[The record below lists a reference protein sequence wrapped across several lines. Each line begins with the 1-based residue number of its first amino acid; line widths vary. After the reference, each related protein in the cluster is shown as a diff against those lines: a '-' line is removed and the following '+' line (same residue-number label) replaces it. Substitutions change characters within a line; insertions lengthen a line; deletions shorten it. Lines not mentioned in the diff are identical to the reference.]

1 MTDYFVIGV
10 LVGVI
15 GVIIVASALRMRK
28 ERSKYFAATEYWVY
42 LPGDQIPTQETVMTA
57 MVAQNPHARPGFT
70 PIGPKE
76 GILFSDIRL
85 HVSQVLR
92 SKNPHAFR
100 PDLFQEAVSPSA
112 EVLRALADA
121 QSFVKLRYVS
131 EVPLSD
137 RRHLT
142 FMVHLA
148 DAYARIGG
156 ATAIYDVV
164 SERLYTPAEF
174 HAAVGADADSTRP
187 GLHLRVTWH
196 RSDGPGIAKTHG
208 LIKVGLEE
216 VETAAAGADM
226 QQLVS
231 QVLAEAAEQMWAT
244 GSGDGPL
251 VVEYFGDKFEATL
264 APKKGGGR
272 ELQIVRIQARG

>member
-1 MTDYFVIGV
+1 MNDLFVVGLLI
-10 LVGVI
+10 GVI
-15 GVIIVASALRMRK
+15 GGLIVASAIRLRK
-28 ERSKYFAATEYWVY
+28 AKNKYFSATEYWVY
-42 LPGDQIPTQETVMTA
+42 LPGDKIPTQETVMTA
-57 MVAQNPHARPGFT
+57 MVAQNPHARPGYT

-100 PDLFQEAVSPSA
+100 PDLFQDTVSPSA
-112 EVLRALADA
+112 ELLRALADA

-164 SERLYTPAEF
+164 SERLYTPEEF

-187 GLHLRVTWH
+187 ELHIRVTWK
-196 RSDGPGIAKTHG
+196 STDGPGIAKTHG

-216 VETAAAGADM
+216 LETAGANADM
-226 QQLVS
+226 QQLVT
-231 QVLAEAAEQMWAT
+231 QVLTEAAHQMWAM
-244 GSGDGPL
+244 GSGEGPV
-251 VVEYFGDKFEATL
+251 VVEYFGDKFEASL

-272 ELQIVRIQARG
+272 ELHIVRIQARG